1 MSYDLPFSK
10 IWPLKCFAW
19 QNFKN
24 SFTYLV
30 TKLPES
36 VCSVSVQTDL
46 QDRSSRAHL
55 HPTPRFM
62 RIIQH
67 CFQTKGWGRWRPFD
81 TAQLALSRGKP
92 DDRMN
97 HVFPLPTWK
106 ICSLRVSSPLAKER
120 CSFLQTRKMTGTNVT
135 PELSVDYRVGL
146 PALKPCKWNI
156 SNPTLSQTH
165 SPKPRWRPKMSAPAK
180 MESPVLWCSPGL
192 KWLQQRIRT
201 LEREGFPTVN

>member
-46 QDRSSRAHL
+46 QDRSSRVHL
-55 HPTPRFM
+55 QPTPRFM

-67 CFQTKGWGRWRPFD
+67 CFQTKGWERWWPFD
-81 TAQLALSRGKP
+81 TGQLALSRGKP

-106 ICSLRVSSPLAKER
+106 ICSLRMSSLLAKER
-120 CSFLQTRKMTGTNVT
+120 CSFLQTWKRTGTNVT
-135 PELSVDYRVGL
+135 PELSVDIGSVFPLWSPANETFQIL
-146 PALKPCKWNI
+146 P
-156 SNPTLSQTH
+156 
-165 SPKPRWRPKMSAPAK
+165 
-180 MESPVLWCSPGL
+180 
-192 KWLQQRIRT
+192 
-201 LEREGFPTVN
+201 